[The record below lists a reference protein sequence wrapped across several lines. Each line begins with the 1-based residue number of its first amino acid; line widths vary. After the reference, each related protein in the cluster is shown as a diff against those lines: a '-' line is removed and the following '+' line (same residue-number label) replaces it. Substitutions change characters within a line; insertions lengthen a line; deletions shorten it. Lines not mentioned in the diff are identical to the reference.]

1 MKRNVF
7 LLAICQALLV
17 TATSMMI
24 ITSALVGQQLASPA
38 LATIPLG
45 LQFLG
50 MMASTFPA
58 SLLMKRI
65 GRRLGFIIG
74 AVIGISG
81 AGLSTYAIFA
91 GSFMLFNIGSLL
103 LGIFTG
109 FGQVYR
115 FAAADVATADYRS
128 RAISLVLAGGVVAA
142 FIGPNLARLTR
153 DSMPVTFAG
162 SYAAIIVIHLLAL
175 SMIATLHI
183 ARPSAEERRE
193 QGRPLLEVALQP
205 VYIVAVLSGMIGYG
219 VMNLVM
225 TATPLAMDFYQHP
238 FSDTAFVIQWHIL
251 GMFVPSFYTG
261 HLIKRFGVF
270 NIMTV
275 GAIVLIGCVL
285 VNFAGTGVWH
295 FWLALL
301 LLGIG
306 WNFLFIGATN
316 LITETYRPA
325 EKAKAQALND
335 FLVFGTVTATA
346 FTAGTLQHLFGWRTV
361 NAGVIPLIVL
371 VLLTTL
377 WLRRQH
383 SSGLNG
389 DCR

>member
-1 MKRNVF
+1 
-7 LLAICQALLV
+7 
-17 TATSMMI
+17 MMI
-24 ITSALVGQQLASPA
+24 ITSALVGQQLADPT

-50 MMASTFPA
+50 MMSSTFPA
-58 SLLMKRI
+58 SMLMKRS
-65 GRRLGFIIG
+65 GRRLGFLIG
-74 AVIGISG
+74 AAIGIAG
-81 AGLSTYAIFA
+81 ACLSTYAIFA
-91 GSFMLFNIGSLL
+91 GSFVLFNMGSLL
-103 LGIFTG
+103 LGIFNG
-109 FGQVYR
+109 FGQFYR

-251 GMFVPSFYTG
+251 GMFVPSFFTG
-261 HLIKRFGVF
+261 HLIKRFGVL
-270 NIMTV
+270 NIMSL
-275 GAIVLIGCVL
+275 GGIVLIGCVL
-285 VNFAGTGVWH
+285 ANFAGTGVWH

-346 FTAGTLQHLFGWRTV
+346 FTSGTLQHLFGWRIV

-377 WLRRQH
+377 WLRRQQRN
-383 SSGLNG
+383 SLMAAA
-389 DCR
+389 